1 MYSFLCRA
9 LLLTAFVPM
18 FAACSSTTLSG
29 SWKDPE
35 YRGPV
40 QKIYIVGIAK
50 VDLNRRIFEDTFTR
64 ELETLGVKALPSY
77 RDLPISQEGNQSA
90 IVAQLEKNGAD
101 AILLTRVTDKRTETV
116 TTPGYATT
124 YYGGSGGWGGYYNRG
139 YAETMYTPSTT
150 TEFQIAT
157 VESNLYNTKTGK
169 IIWSAQ
175 LETVVENNLDK
186 LFTDFVKTVTKDLK
200 KDGLI

>member
-1 MYSFLCRA
+1 MSRLLANALVFAATVA
-9 LLLTAFVPM
+9 LLT
-18 FAACSSTTLSG
+18 ACSSTTLSG

-35 YRGPV
+35 FRGPV

-64 ELETLGVKALPSY
+64 ELEVLGVRALPSY
-77 RDLPISQEGNQSA
+77 RDIPTSQEDNQGA
-90 IVAQLEKNGAD
+90 IAAQLAKNGAD
-101 AILLTRVTDKRTETV
+101 AILMTRVTDRRTETV

-124 YYGGSGGWGGYYNRG
+124 YYGGSGGWGGYYSRG

-157 VESNLYNTKTGK
+157 VESNLYDTKTGK

-175 LETVVENNLDK
+175 LEIVVENNLEK